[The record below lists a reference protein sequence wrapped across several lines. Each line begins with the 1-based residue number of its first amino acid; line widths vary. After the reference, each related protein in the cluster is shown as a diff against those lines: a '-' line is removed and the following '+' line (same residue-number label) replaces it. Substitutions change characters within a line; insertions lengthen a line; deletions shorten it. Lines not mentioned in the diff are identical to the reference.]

1 MMYQVCSPFMSI
13 SKMKKIITLCALLAL
28 FAGCSKKEL
37 CIGDRVSKK
46 VKQEKLEAVVLSIAE
61 YDDYSNIIHKRT
73 GSYKD
78 TAGDSFSLEEKLK
91 GKRAFK
97 PVLSDLY
104 DIYYEH
110 EYDENGNLIHTFIHN
125 TKDEDSLEYF
135 FDYDDGGKIV
145 HCKNGSGDEHWY
157 EYDERGN
164 MTHKKSYFY
173 NDYSRLMKNDA
184 DKYVHTDFKHEYDE
198 PFVETKIDNDAIFL
212 FGQFSFVRYYSL
224 MGTIRSLCVEVD
236 DEEAQEILEIRD
248 YEPRVD
254 YLYGEKVNTE
264 YYTKYQSQVYGYGRY
279 FGSDSSPVGVDG
291 KIYFDSHSGINRAA
305 RTFIE
310 YYLRDDGTVEK
321 SIEYTGF
328 RKTAWFKKVRFRS
341 SHGRGS
347 YGRSLFPDHYEYD

>member
-1 MMYQVCSPFMSI
+1 MNFR
-13 SKMKKIITLCALLAL
+13 KLRTFGKIVLLAL
-28 FAGCSKKEL
+28 ALLSGCANKEAAL
-37 CIGDRVSKK
+37 GVQVSKK
-46 VKQEKLEAVVLSIAE
+46 VDDDKLKVIVLAKSE
-61 YDDYSNIIHKRT
+61 YDQKGNIIHKRT

-78 TAGDSFSLEEKLK
+78 TADDSFSLEEKLK
-91 GKRAFK
+91 GKRAFS

-110 EYDENGNLIHTFIHN
+110 EYDENGNLVHTFIHN
-125 TKDEDSLEYF
+125 TKDDDTHEYF
-135 FDYDDGGKIV
+135 FDYGESGKIV
-145 HCKNGSGDEHWY
+145 HCKNGKGDESWY

-164 MTHKKSYFY
+164 MTKRTSYFDSVF
-173 NDYSRLMKNDA
+173 NRLLEDEE
-184 DKYVHTDFKHEYDE
+184 KYVQTDFTHEYEDS
-198 PFVETKIDNDAIFL
+198 FVETKIDSNDAILF
-212 FGQFSFVRYYSL
+212 FGQFSFSRYYSL

-236 DEEAQEILEIRD
+236 DEEAQKILGISD

-328 RKTAWFKKVRFRS
+328 RKTAWWKKSNSRHS
-341 SHGRGS
+341 LGHGHY
-347 YGRSLFPDHYEYD
+347 YGGSLFPDHYEYD